1 MDFAIGGISV
11 ALLIVGIVE
20 AAKSFG
26 VEGKGSQALAL
37 VLGFLFVG
45 LAYAIGQGM
54 LLAEIVPWV
63 ELIVTALAG
72 SLSAMG
78 LYDFGKK
85 LFLSSD

>member
-1 MDFAIGGISV
+1 MNFAIGGISV
-11 ALLIVGIVE
+11 AVLILGIVE

-26 VEGKGSQALAL
+26 VTGKGSQALAL

-45 LAYAIGQGM
+45 LAHAITVGLMPAAYVGW
-54 LLAEIVPWV
+54 I

-78 LYDFGKK
+78 LYDFGKR
-85 LFLSSD
+85 LIG